1 MQNTYNNEVLA
12 KLYKHIVRAE
22 PPMNKRNEQIYAER
36 TSGKT
41 LQYVGDKYG
50 ISRERVRQI
59 TARKEEYLS
68 YQYLRLAL
76 LDSVDNKEEA
86 LILALPFSP
95 RTSRSLVNRIRRMD
109 MTVAEFI
116 DTFTMNDI
124 KTRFPNLGAKSV
136 KDLIDVLEAYIPGIT
151 SRIKE

>member
-1 MQNTYNNEVLA
+1 MQNTYNNEVLN
-12 KLYKHIVRAE
+12 KLYKHIVRAR
-22 PPMNKRNEQIYAER
+22 PPMNERGEQIHAER
-36 TSGKT
+36 ASGNT

-76 LDSVDNKEEA
+76 LDSVDNKEKA

-124 KTRFPNLGAKSV
+124 KTRFPNLGDKSV

>member
-1 MQNTYNNEVLA
+1 MQGTYDAEVLN
-12 KLYKHIVRAE
+12 KLYEHIVRAE

-109 MTVAEFI
+109 ATIGEFV